1 MWQNTALYLNCKAL
15 QKKKKKIKQ
24 VLLEEIY
31 MWLKKGKASSNT
43 NEEIEKEQEDSL
55 CDKTFVK

>member
-1 MWQNTALYLNCKAL
+1 
-15 QKKKKKIKQ
+15 
-24 VLLEEIY
+24 